1 MASYKAPRGQVQA
14 SCAHWPGLSG
24 EAAHYRVILCDLWG
38 VVHNGVRLYEAAV
51 EALVRYRGDGD
62 GSGTA
67 DGGRQVVL
75 MSNAPRPSAKVREQL
90 ARLGL
95 DERAYDEI
103 VTSGD
108 LTQEALVDGVYGGSC
123 HHIGPAR
130 DLGLFE
136 GARVERVGCER
147 ADFILCTGFDDDEA
161 QTPQDYRPR
170 LEACLARDLIFVCAN
185 PDLIVER
192 DGRLIPCAGQLAEF
206 YQGLGGRV
214 VYFGKPHDPIYHKA
228 RALIGAEDMESEEI
242 LVIGDGLQTDIAG
255 AQRQGFH
262 ALLITSGISRD
273 IGGDAVAEACRR
285 AGVMPQ
291 GWMSA
296 LAWSAIS
303 DYK

>member
-1 MASYKAPRGQVQA
+1 MASYKVPRGQVQA
-14 SCAHWPGLSG
+14 SCVHWPGLSG
-24 EAAHYRVILCDLWG
+24 EAARYRVILCDLWG

-51 EALVRYRGDGD
+51 EALVRYRGEGD
-62 GSGTA
+62 GS
-67 DGGRQVVL
+67 GRQVVL

-123 HHIGPAR
+123 HHIGPTR

-136 GARVERVGCER
+136 GARVERVGCEM

-161 QTPQDYRPR
+161 QTAQDYRPR

-192 DGRLIPCAGQLAEF
+192 DGRMIPCAGQLAEF
-206 YQGLGGRV
+206 YQELGGRV

-228 RALIGAEDMESEEI
+228 RALIGAENMESEQI

-255 AQRQGFH
+255 AHRQGFH

-273 IGGDAVAEACRR
+273 LSGDAVAAACRR

-296 LAWSAIS
+296 LAWSAVS